1 MRLGLGRAVAA
12 GVLDG
17 EVLLKSLVVC
27 ELSCIWIDDFYGVI
41 SAIDGSAVVDIGVC
55 KVEKAI
61 MSLAPTTT
69 YIFVPIGYTASLVA
83 QSPGSAKV
91 AECSLPCAPVERVL
105 LLDA

>member
-1 MRLGLGRAVAA
+1 MYHGAA
-12 GVLDG
+12 FIM
-17 EVLLKSLVVC
+17 ES
-27 ELSCIWIDDFYGVI
+27 
-41 SAIDGSAVVDIGVC
+41 SAVVETGVC
-55 KVEKAI
+55 KVEELV

-83 QSPGSAKV
+83 QSPGSVKV